1 MSFCFF
7 YLDVPFWLWETVHNW
22 SIHWSID
29 ASFRSDLC
37 LRVLPIEALTSS
49 CHLET
54 VFWHFLCVALVEK
67 SYIDLTLWTL
77 VYLSPQLGASYQLQA
92 LKMCTWGL
100 SSWKGDI
107 ARQVWIFRLMAAC
120 VLSQMATDLW
130 QDWFMHCVCEVRIGQ
145 PSGASEVS
153 SSTPVQFSYTA
164 CSIYV
169 VHYQTSRIS
178 SAAVYLNTSQ

>member
-1 MSFCFF
+1 MRDCAQLVHTLIHRCF
-7 YLDVPFWLWETVHNW
+7 LQVRPLSQSTTDW
-22 SIHWSID
+22 SVRFFL
-29 ASFRSDLC
+29 SFRDS
-37 LRVLPIEALTSS
+37 V
-49 CHLET
+49 
-54 VFWHFLCVALVEK
+54 
-67 SYIDLTLWTL
+67 LTLSVCSSSVKIIYRPDL
-77 VYLSPQLGASYQLQA
+77 VNTCLFISSTGSFLPA

-145 PSGASEVS
+145 PSGVSEVS
-153 SSTPVQFSYTA
+153 SCTLLQFSDTV
-164 CSIYV
+164 CSIYL

-178 SAAVYLNTSQ
+178 SAAVYSNTSQ